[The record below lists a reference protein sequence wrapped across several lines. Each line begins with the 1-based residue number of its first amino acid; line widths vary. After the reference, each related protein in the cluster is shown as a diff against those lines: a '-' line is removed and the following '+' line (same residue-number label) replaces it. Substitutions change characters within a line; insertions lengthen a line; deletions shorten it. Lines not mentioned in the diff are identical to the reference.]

1 MANQWRCTL
10 VLLGVLLV
18 LGIEASSRHMDD
30 FIKALKELED
40 SNPDLRPVDLLRA
53 MRNAAGLSDP
63 LIQHYL
69 GKPTSASPLHSSV
82 SKYLISALQYNITDN
97 NQEVGVVFTR
107 DGTTVALR
115 PLLLG
120 IEAGFFHRLWWDVQS
135 SSVTTESPQY
145 EELGPDGCW
154 DNLTNPQRF
163 TLTHK
168 PNLLTTAQVNGGMD
182 GVILA
187 REALKSPSLKLSA
200 LLSLYYNHQLD
211 ERGLD
216 AAPRIISRRRR
227 DNFKE
232 LMESSEGSL
241 GVLRMEAVTTVD
253 MHRRMKGQK
262 SMNLQEKKQMMAVIN
277 NRVKELLQT
286 YADCAP
292 IIKRCTWG
300 AEPYRGTP
308 TYLGLPLRYLYI
320 HHTAQPSQPCLTFDQ
335 CAADMRSM
343 QRYHQNTNGW
353 ADIGYSFVAGSDGN
367 LYEGRG
373 WNWMGAHTAGQN
385 SISYGVAFIGDYTSV
400 LPSGQSLE
408 LVRNKFTTCA
418 VRLGNLVSSYIVHGH
433 RQASATSCPGD
444 ALYRQIQSWEHFGY

>member
-1 MANQWRCTL
+1 M
-10 VLLGVLLV
+10 VLLGVLFV
-18 LGIEASSRHMDD
+18 LGIQASSWHMDD

-53 MRNAAGLSDP
+53 IRRASALT
-63 LIQHYL
+63 
-69 GKPTSASPLHSSV
+69 GKPTSASPLHSNV
-82 SKYLISALQYNITDN
+82 SKYLISAFQYHITDN

-120 IEAGFFHRLWWDVQS
+120 IETGFRRRLRWDVPS

-154 DNLTNPQRF
+154 DNVTSPQRF

-200 LLSLYYNHQLD
+200 LLTLYYDHQLD

-216 AAPRIISRRRR
+216 AAPHIISWRRR
-227 DNFKE
+227 DNFRK
-232 LMESSEGSL
+232 LMESSERTL
-241 GVLRMEAVTTVD
+241 GVLRKEAVATID
-253 MHRRMKGQK
+253 MHRIMKGQR
-262 SMNLQEKKQMMAVIN
+262 SMNLQEKKQMMAVVN
-277 NRVKELLQT
+277 NKVKELLQT
-286 YADCAP
+286 YTDCPP
-292 IIKRCTWG
+292 IVKRCTWG

-308 TYLGLPLRYLYI
+308 TYLDLPLHYLYI
-320 HHTAQPSQPCLTFDQ
+320 HHTSTPSQPCLTFEQ
-335 CAADMRSM
+335 CATDMRAM
-343 QRYHQNTNGW
+343 QRFHQDTNGW
-353 ADIGYSFVAGSDGN
+353 DDIGYSFVAGSDGN

-373 WNWMGAHTAGQN
+373 WNWVGAHTLGQN
-385 SISYGVAFIGDYTSV
+385 TVSYGVAFIGDYTSV

-433 RQASATSCPGD
+433 RQAKPTACPGD
-444 ALYRQIQSWEHFGY
+444 ALYQEIQTWEHFEN